1 MYSLAAAQFLGSIE
15 SGVGLPS
22 LSQWA
27 KKQAECLKVGTISV
41 AQKVKDIGGDQD
53 RLTLTNNVARAIDA
67 SEGSVEAT
75 KLAKEI
81 LRKSSLQENAL
92 RVLWKQTVV
101 DITST
106 VHEAC
111 QMVLHDSNVSMDTR
125 KRRAEGLSELG
136 KIFEDATGQ
145 SKPIP
150 EQEGLEQL
158 AFHAML
164 DTIWR
169 QEESARTHQC

>member
-1 MYSLAAAQFLGSIE
+1 M
-15 SGVGLPS
+15 GLPS
-22 LSQWA
+22 LSHWA
-27 KKQAECLKVGTISV
+27 KKQAACLKVGTVSV
-41 AQKVKDIGGDQD
+41 VHKVKDAVGDPD
-53 RLTLTNNVARAIDA
+53 RQKLANNVARAVDA
-67 SEGSVEAT
+67 SEGSAKAT

-125 KRRAEGLSELG
+125 KARATGLAELG
-136 KIFEDATGQ
+136 TIFEEATQ
-145 SKPIP
+145 QHKPIP

-169 QEESARTHQC
+169 QEVAARTHEC